1 MEIKKKTEIK
11 DDLVTITASYKEE
24 AKNAK
29 ANRMRLN
36 RTNYDCY
43 HLRQDWSHKRKGQSR
58 EFLAKQPMA
67 VEQISTFIQQGL
79 VDSGDWFG
87 VQKAPGVTDAVL
99 TESEVAAIMKWAFE
113 KCEFLTYVGDSVKD
127 CLLQSLAITKNY
139 GCYKPKAYFYT
150 ETKEKGGKFVDVLKR
165 ETRDYW
171 CPKLELVRAED
182 FYPDPSG
189 KGLYVIHE
197 TYLDI
202 SELYAMSEG
211 PYAVYDR
218 SKVELLH
225 GTLMESDMQAAK
237 KSRET
242 GQNTSINGYRKKV
255 KINECWGTIL
265 DPATGKVRQKD
276 VVWTIADDR
285 IVIQEP
291 TDYPFWHNSAPLISA
306 AFVRVP
312 RSVWHKAL
320 MDAPTQTNIAL
331 NELYNLMVDA
341 GMNDAHGIK
350 QIRADWL
357 EDESQVSNGIYPGIT
372 LKVNSQCPPGMKVL
386 ERVDTSSMSS
396 EALNVFNTMSAEF
409 SASALTN
416 DLRMG
421 VLPNRAVKATEVV
434 EASQSITSVFTG
446 ISKVLEQTHIEPNM
460 NMMFANILQHFSEI
474 DPAEM
479 KAVLGDDRYF
489 TIVRMG
495 KEALFAK
502 AYDGFKFR
510 VYGISKIL
518 AKQKDFRKFT
528 ALLQTI
534 ASSDLLVEEFIKQFS
549 MGRFLGKIIKSL
561 DINEDELKI
570 GEEDKLMMM
579 MGQMGGGQAPMP
591 SEQGPNM
598 QSQIPQAGAQQS
610 AETVESMIPRSNF
623 GGLQGKAEGGMA

>member
-1 MEIKKKTEIK
+1 MAIQKKIEAK
-11 DDLVTITASYKEE
+11 DDLVTITSSYKEE

-87 VQKAPGVTDAVL
+87 VEKSAGAADAVL
-99 TESEVAAIMKWAFE
+99 TESEVKAIMKWAFD

-127 CLLQSLAITKNY
+127 CLLQSLAITKNH

-150 ETKEKGGKFVDVLKR
+150 EVKEKGGKFVDVLKR

-171 CPKLELVRAED
+171 CPKLELLRAED
-182 FYPDPSG
+182 YYPDPSG

-197 TYLDI
+197 TYMDI

-218 SKVELLH
+218 SKVEMLH
-225 GTLMESDMQAAK
+225 GTLMEADMQSAK
-237 KSRET
+237 KARET
-242 GQNTSINGYRKKV
+242 AQNASINGYRKKV

-265 DPATGKVRQKD
+265 EPATGKVIKKD
-276 VVWTIADDR
+276 VVWTVADDR

-291 TDYPFWHNSAPLISA
+291 TDYPFWHNMAPLIAA
-306 AFVRVP
+306 AFIRVP

-372 LKVNSQCPPGMKVL
+372 LKVNSQCPPGARVL

-460 NMMFANILQHFSEI
+460 NMMFANILQHFMEI

-479 KAVLGDDRYF
+479 MSVLGEERFYA
-489 TIVRMG
+489 IQAMG
-495 KEALFAK
+495 KEVLFSK
-502 AYDGFKFR
+502 AFDGFKFK
-510 VYGISKIL
+510 VFGISKMM

-534 ASSDLLVEEFIKQFS
+534 ASSDLLVEEFIKQYS
-549 MGRFLGKIIKSL
+549 MGKFLGKIIKSL
-561 DINEDELKI
+561 DINEDEIKI
-570 GEEDKLMMM
+570 SEEDKM
-579 MGQMGGGQAPMP
+579 MGMMAQSMAAMP
-591 SEQGPNM
+591 SQQGPDM

-610 AETVESMIPRSNF
+610 AETVESMIPRADF
-623 GGLQGKAEGGMA
+623 GGLQGKAEGGMS

>member
-1 MEIKKKTEIK
+1 MAIQNKAESRS
-11 DDLVTITASYKEE
+11 DLVTLTASYKEE

-87 VQKAPGVTDAVL
+87 VQKAPGVVDAVL
-99 TESEVAAIMKWAFE
+99 TESEVQAIMKWAFD
-113 KCEFLTYVGDSVKD
+113 KCDFLTYVGDSVKD
-127 CLLQSLAITKNY
+127 CLLQSLAITKNH

-150 ETKEKGGKFVDVLKR
+150 EVKEKGGKYVDVLKR
-165 ETRDYW
+165 ETRDFW
-171 CPKLELVRAED
+171 CPKLELLRAED
-182 FYPDPSG
+182 YYPDPSG

-197 TYLDI
+197 TFMDI

-225 GTLMESDMQAAK
+225 GSLMESDMQAAK

-242 GQNTSINGYRKKV
+242 AQNTSINGYRKKV

-265 DPATGKVRQKD
+265 EPATGKVVKKD
-276 VVWTIADDR
+276 VVWTVADDR

-291 TDYPFWHNSAPLISA
+291 TDYPFWHNAPPLISA
-306 AFVRVP
+306 AFIRVP

-372 LKVNSQCPPGMKVL
+372 LKVNSQCPPGGKVL

-396 EALNVFNTMSAEF
+396 EALNVFNAMSAEF

-460 NMMFANILQHFSEI
+460 NMMFANILQHFMEI

-479 KAVLGDDRYF
+479 MSVLGEERFYA
-489 TIVRMG
+489 IQAMG
-495 KEALFAK
+495 KETLFSK
-502 AYDGFKFR
+502 AFDGFKFK
-510 VYGISKIL
+510 VYGISKIM
-518 AKQKDFRKFT
+518 AKQKDFKKFT

-534 ASSDLLVEEFIKQFS
+534 ASSDLLVEEFIKQYS
-549 MGRFLGKIIKSL
+549 MGKFLGKIIKSL
-561 DINEDELKI
+561 DINEDEIKI
-570 GEEDKLMMM
+570 SEEDKMMAM
-579 MGQMGGGQAPMP
+579 MAQSMAGMP
-591 SEQGPNM
+591 SQQGPDM
-598 QSQIPQAGAQQS
+598 QSQIPQAGAQES
-610 AETVESMIPRSNF
+610 AQTVESMIPRSNF
-623 GGLQGKAEGGMA
+623 GGLQGKAEGGMG

>member
-1 MEIKKKTEIK
+1 MAIQNKAESRS
-11 DDLVTITASYKEE
+11 DLVTLTASYKEE

-36 RTNYDCY
+36 RTNFDCY

-87 VQKAPGVTDAVL
+87 VQKAPGVKDAVL
-99 TESEVAAIMKWAFE
+99 TESEVHEIMKWAFD
-113 KCEFLTYVGDSVKD
+113 KCDFLTYVGDSVKD
-127 CLLQSLAITKNY
+127 CLLQSLAITKNH

-150 ETKEKGGKFVDVLKR
+150 EVKEKGGKYVDVLKR
-165 ETRDYW
+165 ETRDFW
-171 CPKLELVRAED
+171 CPKLELLRAED
-182 FYPDPSG
+182 YYPDPSG

-197 TYLDI
+197 TFMDI

-218 SKVELLH
+218 AKVELLH
-225 GTLMESDMQAAK
+225 GSLMESDMQAAK

-242 GQNTSINGYRKKV
+242 AQNTSINGYRKKV

-265 DPATGKVRQKD
+265 EPATGKVVKKD
-276 VVWTIADDR
+276 VVWTVADDR

-291 TDYPFWHNSAPLISA
+291 TDYPFWHNSPPLISA
-306 AFVRVP
+306 AFIRVP

-372 LKVNSQCPPGMKVL
+372 LKVNSQCPPGGKVL

-396 EALNVFNTMSAEF
+396 EALNVFNAMSAEF

-460 NMMFANILQHFSEI
+460 NMMFANILQHFMEI

-479 KAVLGDDRYF
+479 MAVLGEERFYA
-489 TIVRMG
+489 IQAMG
-495 KEALFAK
+495 KETLFSK
-502 AYDGFKFR
+502 AFDGFKFK
-510 VYGISKIL
+510 VYGISKIM
-518 AKQKDFRKFT
+518 AKQKDFKKFT

-534 ASSDLLVEEFIKQFS
+534 ASSDLLVEEFIKQYS
-549 MGRFLGKIIKSL
+549 MGKFLGKIIKSL
-561 DINEDELKI
+561 DINEDEIKVS
-570 GEEDKLMMM
+570 EEDKMMAM
-579 MGQMGGGQAPMP
+579 MAQSMAGMP
-591 SEQGPNM
+591 SQQGPNM
-598 QSQIPQAGAQQS
+598 QSQIPQAGAQES
-610 AETVESMIPRSNF
+610 AQTVESMIPRSDF
-623 GGLQGKAEGGMA
+623 GGLQGKAQGGMG

>member
-1 MEIKKKTEIK
+1 MAIQKKIEAK
-11 DDLVTITASYKEE
+11 DDLVTLTSSYKEE

-87 VQKAPGVTDAVL
+87 VEKSAGAVDAVL
-99 TESEVAAIMKWAFE
+99 TESEVKAIMKWAFD
-113 KCEFLTYVGDSVKD
+113 KCDFLTYVGDSVKD
-127 CLLQSLAITKNY
+127 CLLQSLAITKNH

-150 ETKEKGGKFVDVLKR
+150 EVKEKGGKFVDVLKR

-171 CPKLELVRAED
+171 CPKLELLRAED
-182 FYPDPSG
+182 YYPDPSG

-197 TYLDI
+197 TYMDI

-218 SKVELLH
+218 SKVEMLH

-237 KSRET
+237 KARET
-242 GQNTSINGYRKKV
+242 AQNTSINGYRKKV

-265 DPATGKVRQKD
+265 EPATGKVIKKD

-291 TDYPFWHNSAPLISA
+291 TDYPFWHNMAPLIAA
-306 AFVRVP
+306 AFIRVP

-372 LKVNSQCPPGMKVL
+372 LKVNSQCPPGARVL

-460 NMMFANILQHFSEI
+460 NMMFANILQHFMEI

-479 KAVLGDDRYF
+479 MSVLGEERFYA
-489 TIVRMG
+489 IQAMG
-495 KEALFAK
+495 KEVLFSK
-502 AYDGFKFR
+502 AFDGFKFK
-510 VYGISKIL
+510 VFGISKIM

-534 ASSDLLVEEFIKQFS
+534 ASSDLLVEEFIKQYS
-549 MGRFLGKIIKSL
+549 MGKFLGKIIKSL
-561 DINEDELKI
+561 DINEDEIKVS
-570 GEEDKLMMM
+570 EEDKMMSM
-579 MGQMGGGQAPMP
+579 MAQSMAAMP
-591 SEQGPNM
+591 SQQGPDM

-610 AETVESMIPRSNF
+610 AETVESMIPRADF
-623 GGLQGKAEGGMA
+623 GGLQGKAEGGMG

>member
-1 MEIKKKTEIK
+1 MATPKKIEPR
-11 DDLVTITASYKEE
+11 DDLVTITSSYKEE

-87 VQKAPGVTDAVL
+87 VEKSPGVQDAVF
-99 TESEVAAIMKWAFE
+99 TESEVKSLLHWAFD
-113 KCEFLTYVGDSVKD
+113 KCDFLTFVGDSVKD
-127 CLLQSLAITKNY
+127 CLLQSLAITKNH

-171 CPKLELVRAED
+171 CPKLELLRAED
-182 FYPDPSG
+182 YYPDPSG

-197 TYLDI
+197 TYMDI

-211 PYAVYDR
+211 EYAVYDR

-225 GTLMESDMQAAK
+225 GTLMEADMQAAK

-255 KINECWGTIL
+255 KIYECWGTIL
-265 DPATGKVRQKD
+265 DPVTGQVRQKD

-291 TDYPFWHNSAPLISA
+291 TDYPFWHNMPPLIQA
-306 AFVRVP
+306 AFIRVP

-372 LKVNSQCPPGMKVL
+372 LKVNSQCPPGARVL

-460 NMMFANILQHFSEI
+460 NMMFANILQHFMDI

-479 KAVLGDDRYF
+479 KSILGEERYF
-489 TIVRMG
+489 AISAMG
-495 KEALFAK
+495 KETLFSRAF
-502 AYDGFKFR
+502 DGFKFK
-510 VYGISKIL
+510 VFGISKIL

-549 MGRFLGKIIKSL
+549 MGKFLAKIIKSL
-561 DINEDELKI
+561 DIDEDEIKV
-570 GEEDKLMMM
+570 GEEERIMAM
-579 MGQMGGGQAPMP
+579 MGQQAAAMGGT
-591 SEQGPNM
+591 QGPNM
-598 QSQIPQAGAQQS
+598 QSQIPQMSAQQS
-610 AETVESMIPRSNF
+610 AETVESMIPRADMS
-623 GGLQGKAEGGMA
+623 GLQGKAEGGMK

>member
-1 MEIKKKTEIK
+1 MAIQKASQTSPK
-11 DDLVTITASYKEE
+11 DDLVTITSSYIQE
-24 AKNAK
+24 ARNAK

-36 RTNYDCY
+36 RINWDAY

-67 VEQISTFIQQGL
+67 IEQITTFIQQGL

-87 VQKAPGVTDAVL
+87 VEKAAGVQDAVF
-99 TESEVAAIMKWAFE
+99 TESEVQAIMKWAFQ

-127 CLLQSLAITKNY
+127 ALIQSLAITKNY

-150 ETKEKGGKFVDVLKR
+150 EAKEKGGKYIDVLKR
-165 ETRDYW
+165 ETKDYW
-171 CPKLELVRAED
+171 EPKLDLIRAED

-197 TYLDI
+197 TYMDI
-202 SELYAMSEG
+202 SEIYSLSEG
-211 PYAVYDR
+211 PYAIYDK
-218 SKVELLH
+218 SKVDQLQ
-225 GTLMESDMQAAK
+225 GTMMEADMQAAR

-242 GQNTSINGYRKKV
+242 AQNTSISGYRKKI
-255 KINECWGTIL
+255 KLHECWGTIL
-265 DPATGKVRQKD
+265 DPVSGKIKKKD

-285 IVIQEP
+285 VVIQEP
-291 TDYPFWHNSAPLISA
+291 TDYPFWHNMPPLIAA
-306 AFVRVP
+306 AFIRVP

-372 LKVNSQCPPGMKVL
+372 LKVNSQCPPGAKVL
-386 ERVDTSSMSS
+386 ERVDTSSMTT

-421 VLPNRAVKATEVV
+421 VMPSRAVKATEVV

-460 NMMFANILQHFSEI
+460 NMMWANILQHFGDI

-479 KAVLGDDRYF
+479 RAVLGDERYL
-489 TIVRMG
+489 TINALG
-495 KEALFAK
+495 PTGLFAK
-502 AYDGFKFR
+502 AFDGFKFK
-510 VYGISKIL
+510 VFGISKIL
-518 AKQKDFRKFT
+518 AKQKDFRKYT

-534 ASSDLLVEEFIKQFS
+534 ASSDLLIEEFTKKYS
-549 MGRFLGKIIKSL
+549 MEKFLGKIIKSL
-561 DINEDELKI
+561 DISLDEI
-570 GEEDKLMMM
+570 SISPEEQAMNQIAAGMAP
-579 MGQMGGGQAPMP
+579 MGQMGPD
-591 SEQGPNM
+591 M
-598 QSQIPQAGAQQS
+598 QSQIPQADNLKEGES
-610 AETVESMIPRSNF
+610 TVEGNIPRTDFSSF
-623 GGLQGKAEGGMA
+623 SGKAQGGMS

>member
-1 MEIKKKTEIK
+1 MAIQNKIEAK
-11 DDLVTITASYKEE
+11 DDLVTITSTYREE

-43 HLRQDWSHKRKGQSR
+43 HLRQDWGHKRKGQSR

-87 VQKAPGVTDAVL
+87 VEKAPGAKETVF
-99 TESEVAAIMKWAFE
+99 TESEVHAIMKWAFD
-113 KCEFLTYVGDSVKD
+113 KCDFLTYVGDSVKD
-127 CLLQSLAITKNY
+127 CLLQSLAITKNH
-139 GCYKPKAYFYT
+139 GSYKPKAFFYT
-150 ETKEKGGKFVDVLKR
+150 EVKEKNGKFVDVLKR
-165 ETRDYW
+165 ETKDFW
-171 CPKLELVRAED
+171 CPKLELLRAED
-182 FYPDPSG
+182 YYPDPTG

-211 PYAVYDR
+211 DYAIYDR
-218 SKVELLH
+218 KKVELLH
-225 GTLMESDMQAAK
+225 GTMLEADMQAAK
-237 KSRET
+237 KARET
-242 GQNTSINGYRKKV
+242 AQNTSINGYRKKV
-255 KINECWGTIL
+255 RINECWGTIL
-265 DPATGKVRQKD
+265 DPATGKVIKKD

-285 IVIQEP
+285 VVIQEP
-291 TDYPFWHNSAPLISA
+291 TDFPFWHNMPPIIQA
-306 AFVRVP
+306 AFIRVP

-372 LKVNSQCPPGMKVL
+372 LKVNSQCPPGGKVL

-396 EALNVFNTMSAEF
+396 EALNVFNAMSAEF

-460 NMMFANILQHFSEI
+460 NMMFANILQHFLDI
-474 DPAEM
+474 DPSEM
-479 KAVLGDDRYF
+479 KSVLGEDRYL
-489 TIVRMG
+489 TIIRIG
-495 KEALFAK
+495 KEGLFSK
-502 AYDGFKFR
+502 AYDGFQFKVF
-510 VYGISKIL
+510 GISKIL

-534 ASSDLLVEEFIKQFS
+534 ASSDLLVEEFIKQYS
-549 MGRFLGKIIKSL
+549 MGKFLGKIIKSL
-561 DINEDELKI
+561 DINEDEI
-570 GEEDKLMMM
+570 RVGEQEKVMAM
-579 MGQMGGGQAPMP
+579 MGQAMSGMSGQ
-591 SEQGPNM
+591 QGPDM
-598 QSQIPQAGAQQS
+598 QSQIPQMGAQQS
-610 AETVESMIPRSNF
+610 AETVESMIPRSEF
-623 GGLQGKAEGGMA
+623 GGLQGKAGGGMA